1 MKFKNI
7 IIIAAM
13 AMGALSSQAQ
23 MNLPKT
29 VISGTEYYY
38 YVAGS
43 NESIYD
49 IAAKLGVTKD
59 YIIKNNPDAADGI
72 TNGMALHFPVDEK
85 KNGSGVTVQNQNGN
99 TVHIVE
105 QGETLYGLAKRYGV
119 TVDELIAANP
129 EADKGLK
136 IGQRLSIPNVAEP
149 IASTSSTTDANQQVR
164 DAFGR
169 NNANSS
175 SQIAVPT
182 GSDPVYVTLQDG
194 ESIYSIAKQYNSTIE
209 GIITANPGLKPDEY
223 TSGAKVKIVPNS
235 ALPFIYERMSRRN
248 YKYEVKRGETFAS
261 IAAANGITEK
271 ELKDANPDMKKAK
284 KGKTITL
291 PKPYAER
298 VTGEMATI
306 PMDELRG
313 YYEPRIND
321 IYDNL
326 VVAKRLE
333 NEVNIALVLP
343 FQLHKSAP
351 PKQAYLYTDFYKGFL
366 LALDNAAQESQK
378 HFNLKVYDT
387 QHNLNVTDSIL
398 SLPELKTMNMIIA
411 PSEPQQL
418 ARINNFGKAN
428 GVPVLNCFTTKNED
442 YLDNPYVYQVNTPT
456 NELMHN
462 VMRWFD
468 EQFKGYHVIF
478 LNASGDN
485 DKEMFEHI
493 RNHITGKKYNTT
505 TINANSDLTYSDISN
520 KMNPGTK
527 YVFIPSSGDKN
538 LIKRFIKSLKEVK
551 SERFDCDLSLIAY
564 PEYVLYLKDYQ
575 TDLQDIDTYMFS
587 RFFNAKGYRTR
598 DLESAYS
605 ANYSGE
611 PLKGEPYMAL
621 YGWDT
626 GMYLLKSLGVDG
638 RIDEDTPQ
646 YEGVQT
652 SFRWERGDNWRGF
665 TNQAVEIV
673 HFSTDHQITVKVK

>member
-1 MKFKNI
+1 MNI
-7 IIIAAM
+7 KKIFLLAAL
-13 AMGALSSQAQ
+13 GVVALSSQAQ
-23 MNLPKT
+23 LNLPKT
-29 VISGTEYYY
+29 KIGGTEFYY

-49 IAAKLGVTKD
+49 VAARLGVTKD

-72 TNGMALHFPVDEK
+72 SNGMTLHFPVNEDTSTPSQTI
-85 KNGSGVTVQNQNGN
+85 NVNRDTHNVN
-99 TVHIVE
+99 HIVE

-119 TVDELIAANP
+119 TVDDLIAANP
-129 EADKGLK
+129 EAEKGLK
-136 IGQRLSIPNVAEP
+136 IGQKVVIPTPSV
-149 IASTSSTTDANQQVR
+149 TTVDANQQVR
-164 DAFGR
+164 DAFG
-169 NNANSS
+169 NNTSTI
-175 SQIAVPT
+175 SQVAVPT
-182 GSDPVYVTLQDG
+182 GSEPVYHTLQNG
-194 ESIYSIAKQYNSTIE
+194 ESIYSIAKQYNVTIE

-223 TSGAKVKIVPNS
+223 TTGARVKVVPNS
-235 ALPFIYERMSRRN
+235 ALPFVYERMGRRN

-261 IAAANGITEK
+261 IAADNGITEQ
-271 ELKDANPDMKKAK
+271 ELKNANPDMKKAK
-284 KGKTITL
+284 KGKTIIL
-291 PKPYAER
+291 PKPYTER

-306 PMDELRG
+306 PLEELRD

-321 IYDNL
+321 LYEGL
-326 VVAKRLE
+326 VAKRLE
-333 NEVNIALVLP
+333 NEVNIAMVLP

-351 PKQAYLYTDFYKGFL
+351 PQQAYLYTDFYKGFL
-366 LALDNAAQESQK
+366 LALDNAASESGK
-378 HFNLKVYDT
+378 HFNIKVYDT

-398 SLPELKTMNMIIA
+398 ALPELKTMNLIIA

-418 ARINNFGKAN
+418 ARINAFGKTN
-428 GVPVLNCFTTKNED
+428 GVPVLNCFTTRNED

-456 NELMHN
+456 SELMNN

-468 EQFKGYHVIF
+468 EQFKGYNVIF
-478 LNASGDN
+478 LNASSDN
-485 DKEMFEHI
+485 DKEMFEYM
-493 RNHITGKKYNTT
+493 RNHINSKKYNTS
-505 TINANSDLTYSDISN
+505 TINANGDLTYDDISD
-520 KMNPGTK
+520 KMNPGSK

-538 LIKRFIKSLKEVK
+538 LIKRFINALKKVK
-551 SERFDCDLSLIAY
+551 SERFDCDLSLIGY

-575 TDLQDIDTYMFS
+575 TELQDIDTYMFS

-598 DLESAYS
+598 NLDEAYK
-605 ANYSGE
+605 ANYDGE

-626 GMYLLKSLGVDG
+626 GQYLIKTLGTDG
-638 RIDEDTPQ
+638 RIDEDTPL

-665 TNQAVEIV
+665 TNQAVSIV